1 MNESMSFSDEVD
13 EKKTSGYLKGCVLSG
28 HCAHKYDKFWK

>member
-13 EKKTSGYLKGCVLSG
+13 EKKIGGYLKGCVHLG
-28 HCAHKYDKFWK
+28 HSAHKYDKFWK